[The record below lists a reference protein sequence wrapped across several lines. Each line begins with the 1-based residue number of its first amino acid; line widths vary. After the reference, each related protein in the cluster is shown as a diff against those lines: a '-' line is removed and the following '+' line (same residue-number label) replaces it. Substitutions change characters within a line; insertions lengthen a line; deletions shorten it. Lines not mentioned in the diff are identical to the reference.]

1 MRPLSVVITA
11 GQRNDATQ
19 MEPVLDAIHVP
30 QRLGDPARKRPPRL
44 RLDRAYGARKYRQAL
59 RRRGIRMICPERK
72 DARKARLA
80 KGARGGRPPACD
92 TQAYKGRNVAVPRC
106 FRRERRLYPEDGG
119 GRSCARRGDAVAFGR
134 PFIANRDL
142 PCRFALGAQLNAPD
156 PKTFYAALRDVGY
169 TDYPTLRTIG
179 G

>member
-30 QRLGDPARKRPPRL
+30 QRCGGPARKRPPRL

-92 TQAYKGRNVAVPRC
+92 TQAYKGRNVVERGINRLKDSRAVCTR
-106 FRRERRLYPEDGG
+106 FDK
-119 GRSCARRGDAVAFGR
+119 RGHNYHAGVL
-134 PFIANRDL
+134 IACIML
-142 PCRFALGAQLNAPD
+142 WL
-156 PKTFYAALRDVGY
+156 
-169 TDYPTLRTIG
+169 
-179 G
+179 

>member
-30 QRLGDPARKRPPRL
+30 QRRGGPARKRPPRL

-92 TQAYKGRNVAVPRC
+92 TQDTR
-106 FRRERRLYPEDGG
+106 
-119 GRSCARRGDAVAFGR
+119 DA
-134 PFIANRDL
+134 
-142 PCRFALGAQLNAPD
+142 
-156 PKTFYAALRDVGY
+156 T
-169 TDYPTLRTIG
+169 
-179 G
+179 